1 MRVQHRNGTSSG
13 QTRKPPAIRERPAFA
28 LLAAA
33 VLFALG
39 HVAPAHAADFIVTDA
54 GDSGPGTL
62 RQAVLD
68 ANAAAGPHT
77 IGFALP
83 AGTTIGLTS
92 GDIEFAGPD
101 VTLQGL
107 GQDALII
114 SGNQSSRLFD
124 VLAGS
129 LTVNDVTLRDG
140 LAKGDGTNFHD
151 IVGGA
156 IRVGPLP
163 PPLTP
168 AQFLALVATARTQVK
183 DETPAGV
190 HGRAHRSAGL
200 KALQLLSQ
208 PATPGAPAPGL
219 TLDHVSLL
227 DNRAEAPQLA
237 AGGAVFV
244 SGGATLVIR
253 NSLVSGNSTPFG
265 GGAIC
270 AIGADDFNGLT
281 SAGSFDIA
289 DSMFTGNHID
299 QNGGSG
305 QGGVMLSYGPG
316 GNIVRSVFSNNVIN
330 DAPEQDFSE
339 GEGAALAIVVAD
351 LPVNIIDSEISGNTI
366 ILRAGAYSEGAGV
379 YCQNPSGGTTPM
391 TITNSTISG
400 NQSEYGAAIE
410 GSCNLHLFNSTLA
423 DNISPNTAGD
433 GDAVDMIHAEGNFNA
448 TSTLI
453 SNPAAHVD
461 LFLFRGA
468 TNLGTVSASLIFAP
482 DPSTPPLPP
491 DTIIGIDP
499 LLAPLT
505 NNGGPTRTHAL
516 QTGSVAIDAGSNPQ
530 ALTSDQRGPDFARV
544 TGIAADI
551 GAFESDADRILTN
564 GFD

>member
-1 MRVQHRNGTSSG
+1 MRASHRNTNHSRPAG
-13 QTRKPPAIRERPAFA
+13 KPPARRGNPAVA
-28 LLAAA
+28 ILAAA
-33 VLFALG
+33 VLLALG
-39 HVAPAHAADFIVTDA
+39 VATPAYATDFVVTDA

-62 RQAVLD
+62 REAVLD
-68 ANAAAGPHT
+68 ANANTGPHT
-77 IGFALP
+77 ISFALP
-83 AGTTIGLTS
+83 TGTTIGLTS
-92 GDIEFAGPD
+92 GDIAFTGPD
-101 VTLQGL
+101 VTVQGP

-114 SGNQSSRLFD
+114 SGSQTSRIFD
-124 VLAGS
+124 VQAGS
-129 LTVNDVTLRDG
+129 LTVNDMTLRDG
-140 LAKGDGTNFHD
+140 LAQGDGTNFHD

-168 AQFLALVATARTQVK
+168 AQFSALVATARPQMK
-183 DETPAGV
+183 NETSGSTP
-190 HGRAHRSAGL
+190 GRAHRSAGL
-200 KALQLLSQ
+200 RALQLLSQ
-208 PATPGAPAPGL
+208 SAITGAPAPGL
-219 TLDHVSLL
+219 ALDHVSLL
-227 DNRAEAPQLA
+227 DNRADAPQLA

-244 SGGATLVIR
+244 SGGAALLMR
-253 NSLVSGNSTPFG
+253 NSLVSGNSTSFG

-305 QGGVMLSYGPG
+305 QGGVILSYGPG
-316 GNIVRSVFSNNVIN
+316 GNIARSVFSNNVIN

-351 LPVNIIDSEISGNTI
+351 FPVNIIDSEISGNTI
-366 ILRAGAYSEGAGV
+366 ILRAGAYSEGAGL
-379 YCQNPSGGTTPM
+379 YCQNPYGGATPL

-410 GSCNLHLFNSTLA
+410 VRCNLHLFNSTLA
-423 DNISPNTAGD
+423 ANISPNTNGD
-433 GDAVDMIHAEGNFNA
+433 GDAVDVIDAEGVFNA
-448 TSTLI
+448 ASTLI
-453 SNPAAHVD
+453 YNPAAHVD
-461 LFLFRGA
+461 LFLFEGA
-468 TNLGTVSASLIFAP
+468 KELGTVSNSLIFAP

-491 DTIIGIDP
+491 DTIIGVDP

-516 QTGSVAIDAGSNPQ
+516 QAGSVAIDAGSNPH
-530 ALTSDQRGPDFARV
+530 ALSSDQRGSGFARV
-544 TGIAADI
+544 TGVAADI

-564 GFD
+564 GFE